1 MVLAAGAATFIVLTL
16 LLRLLEKIPPIPEK
30 EGPGGSPLD
39 APFALIAAFLFLAWM
54 PFFLVFYPGT
64 GMNDTTDIM
73 RAGIWAAGQHTFI
86 YCMAVYGPTELSKE
100 LTGSASY
107 GLAFISD
114 CQYVVFQREG
124 CPFFRSD
131 SPLGSAYDI
140 FCIRIQGKCVGIE
153 QISLCA
159 CRHWDDDAPE

>member
-16 LLRLLEKIPPIPEK
+16 LLRLLEKIPPISEK

-107 GLAFISD
+107 GLAFIS
-114 CQYVVFQREG
+114 VVQMFLLPALSLI
-124 CPFFRSD
+124 PFPGYTERPAACGFPGDWHFITD
-131 SPLGSAYDI
+131 SFL
-140 FCIRIQGKCVGIE
+140 
-153 QISLCA
+153 
-159 CRHWDDDAPE
+159 

>member
-16 LLRLLEKIPPIPEK
+16 LLWLLEKIPPIPERK
-30 EGPGGSPLD
+30 DLEAVLSMRLCAD
-39 APFALIAAFLFLAWM
+39 CSISFLAWM

-107 GLAFISD
+107 GLAFIS
-114 CQYVVFQREG
+114 VVQMFLLACAISYTLPGYTERPAACG
-124 CPFFRSD
+124 FPGDWHFITD
-131 SPLGSAYDI
+131 SFL
-140 FCIRIQGKCVGIE
+140 
-153 QISLCA
+153 
-159 CRHWDDDAPE
+159 

>member
-1 MVLAAGAATFIVLTL
+1 MTHQGRPWLTALTGFIALLMGFCEFYTYRIGWHPFSNPWNRARLLHVEDIPMVLAAGAATFIVLTL

-73 RAGIWAAGQHTFI
+73 RAGIWAAGQHLFTAWPF
-86 YCMAVYGPTELSKE
+86 
-100 LTGSASY
+100 TG
-107 GLAFISD
+107 
-114 CQYVVFQREG
+114 R
-124 CPFFRSD
+124 RSF
-131 SPLGSAYDI
+131 P
-140 FCIRIQGKCVGIE
+140 KN
-153 QISLCA
+153 
-159 CRHWDDDAPE
+159 